1 MNEKFSPENQALE
14 INTLQQNYKSMQEQN
29 GKEHLEIKSALLDLG
44 AKIDKLE
51 DKFAGKWTEKILIW
65 LAITA
70 GGSAIG
76 LIIRWVVLLEIK

>member
-29 GKEHLEIKSALLDLG
+29 GKEHSEIKSALLDLV

-51 DKFAGKWTEKILIW
+51 DKFAGKWTEKILVW
-65 LAITA
+65 LAICA